1 MDDDVQK
8 RGELDLPLSSNS
20 SDIQVHHYLINLK
33 CDLCNNF
40 FQGSTTVYF
49 YFSTQ
54 MKRDRLPGPL
64 DIDSSISENTTPKSE
79 ESDNTLLEEK
89 GELKSKSFVA
99 ELSSETEPVNN
110 YIKIVDEKCRVM
122 CDVGKTSMKRKV
134 NDTEIS
140 AATLPMN
147 KHLKQSV
154 SLKDDTNI
162 SYDASL
168 KKFDCEESNNKDFI
182 LILDCHELEIQS
194 VSETEVT
201 TSIDAQTLSSPHW
214 STDEGQ
220 TSENLL
226 QYDLGD
232 QCLKIKVP
240 CQKESEDN
248 LRAIKISYKTTTDGL
263 SLKWTKDQDGKSVPF
278 LFMFL
283 NIISM
288 P

>member
-1 MDDDVQK
+1 MDANVQK

-20 SDIQVHHYLINLK
+20 SDIQVHHYLIDLK

-49 YFSTQ
+49 TKQ
-54 MKRDRLPGPL
+54 MKRDRLPDPL
-64 DIDSSISENTTPKSE
+64 DIDSGISENTTPKSADSE
-79 ESDNTLLEEK
+79 TTLIEEK
-89 GELKSKSFVA
+89 EELKSKSFVA

-110 YIKIVDEKCRVM
+110 YIEIVDEKCRVI

-134 NDTEIS
+134 NDTENS
-140 AATLPMN
+140 AAVLPMN

-168 KKFDCEESNNKDFI
+168 QRFDCDESNNKDFI

-194 VSETEVT
+194 VSETEVLT

-214 STDEGQ
+214 STDVGQ
-220 TSENLL
+220 TSENSL

>member
-1 MDDDVQK
+1 MDDNVQK
-8 RGELDLPLSSNS
+8 RGELDLPLSSNF

-40 FQGSTTVYF
+40 FQGSTSVYF
-49 YFSTQ
+49 TTQ
-54 MKRDRLPGPL
+54 RKRDRLPHPL
-64 DIDSSISENTTPKSE
+64 DIDPGISENTRPKSAD
-79 ESDNTLLEEK
+79 SDKTPLEEK
-89 GELKSKSFVA
+89 EELKSKSFVA

-110 YIKIVDEKCRVM
+110 YIKIVDEKCRVI
-122 CDVGKTSMKRKV
+122 CDEGKTSMKRKV
-134 NDTEIS
+134 NDTENS
-140 AATLPMN
+140 AAVLPMN

-162 SYDASL
+162 SYDANL
-168 KKFDCEESNNKDFI
+168 QRFDCEKENNKDFI
-182 LILDCHELEIQS
+182 LILDCHELEIQC
-194 VSETEVT
+194 VSETEVP
-201 TSIDAQTLSSPHW
+201 TSIDAQTLSSPYW

-248 LRAIKISYKTTTDGL
+248 IRAIKISYKTITDGL